1 MTFKKIERQSLIV
14 SCYSLRQWKQLRKFG
29 IVHYVSQRLKYVV
42 LYINKDQTDKI
53 LPAIERL
60 NFVREVELSYRDD
73 IDMTFKNAI
82 ANRVDPDAQERV
94 EEDSE
99 RTDYQEFFKEI
110 AESIDPKKSDS
121 GKTSKE

>member
-82 ANRVDPDAQERV
+82 ANRVDPDVQERV
-94 EEDSE
+94 VEDPE

-121 GKTSKE
+121 RKTSKE

>member
-94 EEDSE
+94 VEDPE

-121 GKTSKE
+121 RKTSKE